1 MVTHGDTDFSKLV
14 NLRPVKKFSLIS
26 TPAYGRFSTLNL
38 DSVYLRLI
46 FEETKTETK
55 INESG
60 KSFEGRRRTRNQ

>member
-1 MVTHGDTDFSKLV
+1 MVRHGDTDFSKLV
-14 NLRPVKKFSLIS
+14 NSCPVKKFSLIS
-26 TPAYGRFSTLNL
+26 TPAYGRFSTPKL

-60 KSFEGRRRTRNQ
+60 KSFEGGRRRRNQ